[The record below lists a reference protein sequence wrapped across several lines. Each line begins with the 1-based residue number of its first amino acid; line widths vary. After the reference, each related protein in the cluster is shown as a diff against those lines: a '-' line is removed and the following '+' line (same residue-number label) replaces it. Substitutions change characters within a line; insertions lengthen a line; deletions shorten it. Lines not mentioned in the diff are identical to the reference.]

1 MLGSLAAG
9 APAGS
14 PGPGTD
20 RRLTLVL
27 GGVSTPVMKHVGD
40 EAHAG
45 KGVNTDSVSIACRRD
60 GTTGVVVLSGELDLA
75 GGDAVEATVAA
86 LLADGAKDV
95 SVQADGLSFM
105 DSSGLG
111 GVLAARALVIEAGGE
126 FRFGPTT
133 DTVARVID
141 LAGVGDLLG
150 PTTA

>member
-1 MLGSLAAG
+1 
-9 APAGS
+9 
-14 PGPGTD
+14 
-20 RRLTLVL
+20 
-27 GGVSTPVMKHVGD
+27 MKHVGD

-45 KGVNTDSVSIACRRD
+45 EGVDTDSVSIVCRRD
-60 GTTGVVVLSGELDLA
+60 GATGVVVLSGDLDLG

-86 LLADGAKDV
+86 LLADGVKDV
-95 SVQADGLSFM
+95 SVQADGLTFM